1 MKRLRLRWLP
11 SGCRGVLPLRGLA
24 VAGLISLVFLFLT
37 ACGGGEAGD
46 PDAFEDLPTLS
57 FDDAGV
63 VPPADGDPAAVA
75 TRVAGTIAAQDNEL
89 ATAVAEGVDRV
100 LRHGEE
106 EPTPTPFFEDEVR
119 VPVFRRGDRAQR
131 VSGSGTPFPTPT
143 PTPVPTPTPAPTA
156 TLVPTATL
164 LPTVPAVP
172 TATPTPAPAPAA
184 SPVPGPTAAP
194 PPAGPGPCPD
204 GLDLHSFSGRE
215 YSLCYPSGWLV
226 GTGNTARRFEEP
238 ESRARVELRLLNAP
252 PAADENWLFD
262 WFTVEVAEN
271 ESADAEYRV
280 LESGMGEF
288 SGRYGGQIEYLHDA
302 GRPYSCLE
310 RVTARVYLSDYHP
323 DVPRGYAV
331 MFAACEEYWSEF
343 SGLRS
348 GVLSGFS
355 EYGR

>member
-1 MKRLRLRWLP
+1 MKRLRLRWLS
-11 SGCRGVLPLRGLA
+11 SGCLGVLPLRGLA

-37 ACGGGEAGD
+37 ACGGGGEAGD
-46 PDAFEDLPTLS
+46 PEAFEDLPTLS

-63 VPPADGDPAAVA
+63 VPPADGDPVAVA

-131 VSGSGTPFPTPT
+131 VSGNGTPFPTPT
-143 PTPVPTPTPAPTA
+143 SVPTPTLVPAPTPAPTV
-156 TLVPTATL
+156 TPVPTAAL
-164 LPTVPAVP
+164 VPSPTPV
-172 TATPTPAPAPAA
+172 PAPAPTAA
-184 SPVPGPTAAP
+184 SPVPVPTSA
-194 PPAGPGPCPD
+194 PPAGPGPCSD

-238 ESRARVELRLLNAP
+238 ESRARVELRLLSAP
-252 PAADENWLFD
+252 PGADENWLFD

-271 ESADAEYRV
+271 ESANAGYRV

-331 MFAACEEYWSEF
+331 IFAACEEYWSEF